1 MATKKQGANW
11 HGKKIWIDKV
21 GSTADRSTECD
32 DLRIDDHSWKWSKAY
47 LGNNCPRIRKDAIA

>member
-1 MATKKQGANW
+1 MTKKQRAN
-11 HGKKIWIDKV
+11 HLGKKIWINKV

-32 DLRIDDHSWKWSKAY
+32 DLRVTDHQWNWFKAY